1 MTRNKD
7 QKRIIRNRMK
17 KTGESYTAARAQI
30 LSKPRR
36 KPARSRTA
44 RSAPAQAPAPA
55 RADRKAPGK
64 DYAALAGM
72 SDEKVAEATGRNW
85 REWTA
90 VLDAENATTM
100 RHRDVAQLVHEKYGV
115 REWWTQTVTVG
126 YERIKGLRDRGQRLG
141 GAYEVSKSKT
151 YNVPIDT
158 LFHAWADDSIRRKW
172 MGVTAKVRTA
182 TAPKSIRLQ
191 WTEGAIIAA
200 WFTSKGPGRS
210 AVALAHTKLASK
222 SAADAAKKEW
232 TARLGAL
239 ERALLSSSIVV
250 PGP

>member
-17 KTGESYTAARAQI
+17 KTGESYTAARAQL
-30 LSKPRR
+30 LSKPSRR
-36 KPARSRTA
+36 SARSGTTA
-44 RSAPAQAPAPA
+44 APAPAPAPA
-55 RADRKAPGK
+55 RALAP
-64 DYAALAGM
+64 APAPARALTPALVAGM
-72 SDEKVAEATGRNW
+72 SDEKVMEATGRNW
-85 REWTA
+85 RDWTA

-100 RHRDVAQLVHEKYGV
+100 RHRDVARLVHEKYGV
-115 REWWTQTVTVG
+115 REWWTQMVTVG

-151 YNVPIDT
+151 YNVPIET
-158 LFHAWADDSIRRKW
+158 LFRAWADDSIRRRW

-200 WFTSKGPGRS
+200 WFTAKGPTRS
-210 AVALAHTKLASK
+210 AVALAHTKLASR

-232 TARLGAL
+232 TARLAEL
-239 ERALLSSSIVV
+239 ERALTSRE
-250 PGP
+250 